1 MVRPLLLQLSR
12 GKQIQT
18 GAEWDSVVGLSTVL
32 LVVAVV
38 AALVA
43 LAVSR
48 SLDGRRRRRVARAR
62 RRSWRDGGGDL
73 KSSGRAQGRGK

>member
-12 GKQIQT
+12 GKQMQT
-18 GAEWDSVVGLSTVL
+18 GAEWDSVASISVVL
-32 LVVAVV
+32 LMAAVV

-48 SLDGRRRRRVARAR
+48 SRDGRRRRRVARAR
-62 RRSWRDGGGDL
+62 RRSWRAEGEL
-73 KSSGRAQGRGK
+73 KSSGRAERSGK